1 MPTTATKT
9 SAKGTKAPATKA
21 AAKKSAGANKSTA
34 PNAIDLLVS
43 DHREVKALFKEYDK
57 LVEAQAESGEKQAM
71 ALQICTMLT
80 AHATAE
86 EELFYPAAREVLD
99 DDENLV
105 DEADVE
111 HACAK
116 ELIAQI
122 EAGSPDD
129 ALYDAKVKV
138 LGEYID
144 HHVKEEEGEMFPKV
158 SKSELDLDALGA
170 DIAARKAELLGPD
183 EVAY

>member
-1 MPTTATKT
+1 MPTATKT
-9 SAKGTKAPATKA
+9 SAKAPSNTSAAARRATKT
-21 AAKKSAGANKSTA
+21 KGAQDAIELLTA
-34 PNAIDLLVS
+34 

-57 LVEAQAESGEKQAM
+57 LVKAEADAGEKQVVA
-71 ALQICTMLT
+71 AQICVMLT

-86 EELFYPAAREVLD
+86 EELFYPRAREVLG
-99 DDENLV
+99 DDEDLV

-111 HACAK
+111 HASAK

-122 EAGSPDD
+122 EAGTPDD
-129 ALYDAKVKV
+129 PLYDAKVKV

-158 SKSELDLDALGA
+158 RKSDLDLEALGEE
-170 DIAARKAELLGPD
+170 IAARKAELMGQDGDPH
-183 EVAY
+183 

>member
-9 SAKGTKAPATKA
+9 SSKASKGASTKP
-21 AAKKSAGANKSTA
+21 AAKKTATSENSSA
-34 PNAIDLLVS
+34 PDAIDLLIT

-57 LVEAQAESGEKQAM
+57 LVGAEAEAGEKQAI
-71 ALQICTMLT
+71 ALQICVMLT

-86 EELFYPAAREVLD
+86 EELFYPAAREVLGE
-99 DDENLV
+99 DEDLV

-111 HACAK
+111 HSCAK

-122 EAGSPDD
+122 EAGTPDD
-129 ALYDAKVKV
+129 PLYDAKVKV

-158 SKSELDLDALGA
+158 RKADLDLGALGE
-170 DIAARKAELLGPD
+170 DIAARKVELLSDAEGTH
-183 EVAY
+183 

>member
-1 MPTTATKT
+1 MPTATKT
-9 SAKGTKAPATKA
+9 SAKSAKPSSKTPSRG
-21 AAKKSAGANKSTA
+21 AAKDKGA
-34 PNAIDLLVS
+34 PDAIEILMT

-57 LVEAQAESGEKQAM
+57 LVKADADAGEKQVVA
-71 ALQICTMLT
+71 AQICVMLT

-86 EELFYPAAREVLD
+86 EELFYPRAREVLG
-99 DDENLV
+99 DDEDLV

-111 HACAK
+111 HASAK

-129 ALYDAKVKV
+129 PLYDAKVKV

-158 SKSELDLDALGA
+158 RKSDLDLDALGEE
-170 DIAARKAELLGPD
+170 IAARKAELMGQDSEPH
-183 EVAY
+183 